1 MSVRSATSAAEV
13 AARAPFAARA
23 STGGRERLKT
33 CTSKPPTSSRSLI
46 GHPILPRPTN
56 PTFRAM
62 PCSLALHPERLGRV
76 GEVALSDP
84 DDHPEATLAGGAVGG
99 ADVDAG
105 VGELA
110 QDFRGGA
117 SAVRSLHE
125 KRLLARGER
134 QAGVLG
140 RPGERLGVLRH
151 DVDLRLSLAGGKS
164 GEGEQVHPRLLERA
178 EHAHALARL
187 VRNFDVVIVHAAD
200 LVCHGS
206 LPGLTDGA
214 RRSYATTAAA

>member
-1 MSVRSATSAAEV
+1 
-13 AARAPFAARA
+13 
-23 STGGRERLKT
+23 
-33 CTSKPPTSSRSLI
+33 SL
-46 GHPILPRPTN
+46 N
-56 PTFRAM
+56 
-62 PCSLALHPERLGRV
+62 PERLGRV
-76 GEVALSDP
+76 GEVALADP
-84 DDHPEATLAGGAVGG
+84 NDHPEATLAGGAVCGT
-99 ADVDAG
+99 DVDAG
-105 VGELA
+105 AGQLA
-110 QDFRGGA
+110 QDLRRGA
-117 SAVRSLHE
+117 RAVRSLHQE
-125 KRLLARGER
+125 RLLARGQR
-134 QAGVLG
+134 QPGVLG

-164 GEGEQVHPRLLERA
+164 GEGEQVHPRLLERP